1 MPQKSKEGTERQ
13 SDLPTVTELT
23 VFLLFLLLSRCLL
36 R

>member
-23 VFLLFLLLSRCLL
+23 GFLLSRCLL